1 MRGGSKT
8 EGTDEILCAP
18 YATIL
23 ATKLNIKTVAF
34 MDMVV
39 IVPDV
44 NDENNWSF
52 MENTI
57 TMTLTGI
64 SQRRRQWWFRR
75 RLSTLTGG
83 MVWWAD
89 ARHSGKV
96 VPRQGNWRD
105 LVRALCDTPGNE
117 VRK

>member
-1 MRGGSKT
+1 
-8 EGTDEILCAP
+8 
-18 YATIL
+18 
-23 ATKLNIKTVAF
+23 

-57 TMTLTGI
+57 TLTLTGI

-89 ARHSGKV
+89 SRHSDKE
-96 VPRQGNWRD
+96 VPRRLLFTFAGGMVLKGPFQYNK
-105 LVRALCDTPGNE
+105 RAT
-117 VRK
+117 